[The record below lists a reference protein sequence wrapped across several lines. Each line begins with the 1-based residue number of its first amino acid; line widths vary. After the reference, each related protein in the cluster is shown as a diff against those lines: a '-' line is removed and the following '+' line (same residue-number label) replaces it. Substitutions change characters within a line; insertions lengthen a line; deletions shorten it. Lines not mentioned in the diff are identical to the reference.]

1 MLVLCSSPVFSHWEA
16 KCFRWVSAVMLHQQV
31 LPPPPTPSFFLWN
44 EFFAPGRP
52 QRLSRQRS
60 LTASRVSAD
69 GSTTFR
75 GRDFVEPLVC
85 SVQDMKSLRWCLLFD
100 RTAKL
105 FFVYFLM
112 AGTLIVY
119 HWPVRPKKVKLHY
132 KYCIK
137 RGKTEKIKNIHSKY
151 KSPNDKE

>member
-1 MLVLCSSPVFSHWEA
+1 MEVMGLGSISVGSMFQSSLLPLRSKVFSLSISRNVA
-16 KCFRWVSAVMLHQQV
+16 PTSVA
-31 LPPPPTPSFFLWN
+31 PPPPTPSLFLWN

-75 GRDFVEPLVC
+75 GRDSVEPLVC
-85 SVQDMKSLRWCLLFD
+85 SVQDMKSLRWCLRFD

-105 FFVYFLM
+105 FFVYFLV

-137 RGKTEKIKNIHSKY
+137 RGKA
-151 KSPNDKE
+151 